1 MTDSEP
7 TKLLTSSDT
16 FIVDG
21 IEIDPCR
28 DGFTFVESYGLY
40 FWLPLLGVRV
50 YATWLLL
57 KSFCWGSRTKS
68 WPSISRLSRILSNG
82 PNARKTVAGRAGHP
96 GTLDRLMEER
106 IIYTTTEGHGPTAKH
121 TSHVLRVLP
130 LLNPEQLAKLTSALQ
145 RDHRLFLQHYQISHQ
160 HYLEAVYA
168 MDDDPGAPR
177 TTPWCAAH
185 QPLRGDAPGGGAP
198 DTTNQHNESSK
209 KSKKKNLPAW
219 PQILEEL
226 ALQFPKATYT
236 QWLAHTRALSMD
248 QSGLLIVGVNN
259 RYSAEWLQ
267 HRLNQIIIRTVQQ
280 HAPQVTEIRYIVEQ
294 PELL

>member
-1 MTDSEP
+1 MTDSE

-21 IEIDPCR
+21 VEIDPTR

-40 FWLPLLGVRV
+40 FWMPLLGVRT

-68 WPSISRLSRILSNG
+68 WPSISRLSRVLSNG

-106 IIYTTTEGHGPTAKH
+106 IIYTTTEGEGPTAKH
-121 TSHVLRVLP
+121 TYHVLRVLP
-130 LLNPEQLAKLTSALQ
+130 LLTPEQLAKLTPALQ
-145 RDHRLFLQHYQISHQ
+145 GDHRLFLQHYHISHQ
-160 HYLEAVYA
+160 HYLEAVYGI
-168 MDDDPGAPR
+168 DDDPGAPR
-177 TTPWCAAH
+177 TTPWCTEH
-185 QPLRGDAPGGGAP
+185 HPLRGDAPGGGAP
-198 DTTNQHNESSK
+198 STTNHHKESSQ
-209 KSKKKNLPAW
+209 STKKKNLPDW
-219 PQILEEL
+219 SQILNQL
-226 ALQFPKATYT
+226 SLQFPKATYD
-236 QWLAHTRALSMD
+236 QWLRNTRALTID
-248 QSGLLIVGVNN
+248 KGGLLTVAVDN

-267 HRLNQIIIRTVQQ
+267 HRLNRHILDTAQLY
-280 HAPQVTEIRYIVEQ
+280 APQVTEIRYIVEQ